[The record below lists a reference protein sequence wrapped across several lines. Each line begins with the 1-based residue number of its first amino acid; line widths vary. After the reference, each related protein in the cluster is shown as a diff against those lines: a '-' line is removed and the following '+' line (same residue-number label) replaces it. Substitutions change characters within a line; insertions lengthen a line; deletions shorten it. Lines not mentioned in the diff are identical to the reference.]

1 MEWKR
6 FTVVIGNKESIDVHH
21 MEERVFSFNHRSLVT
36 DSNVAGEY
44 SSTRREEVLK
54 LAGHIAQTGG
64 LG

>member
-1 MEWKR
+1 MEWER
-6 FTVVIGNKESIDVHH
+6 FTTVIGSKESIDVHH
-21 MEERVFSFNHRSLVT
+21 LNERLFCFTHRSLVT
-36 DSNVAGEY
+36 ASNIVGEY